1 MRDFTWKLFCVTGN
15 IDTYLI
21 LKELEDETEVSNDLL
36 EGEERNGDFVE
47 TEL

>member
-15 IDTYLI
+15 IDTYL
-21 LKELEDETEVSNDLL
+21 LLRELDDEHVVSNDLV
-36 EGEERNGDFVE
+36 EGDEGNSDFVD